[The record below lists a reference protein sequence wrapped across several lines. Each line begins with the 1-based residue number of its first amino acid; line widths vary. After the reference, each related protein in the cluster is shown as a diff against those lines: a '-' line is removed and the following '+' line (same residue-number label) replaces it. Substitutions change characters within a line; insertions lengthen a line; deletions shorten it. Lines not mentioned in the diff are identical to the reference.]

1 MKNIL
6 GISLVV
12 VGGGA
17 IAYILSL
24 KDKKVGLA
32 DNQSLE
38 CERLAYEKD
47 KASGDWLGFNRKNP
61 PPTIEQVTKIASGDK
76 KEISYW
82 QNIDKQ
88 RINLSDAYSIAES
101 NFAKAFCELKEKKQ
115 DLADCS
121 VLTENIFD
129 YKEKI
134 SNLKKDPESN
144 RENSSVSGDIR
155 YYKDL
160 LEKSEKSY
168 NKNNCILN
176 TSTQVSVSDGSF
188 QKCATVDASIKEIK
202 QTIIDL
208 RKKALTTSGLSKNE
222 EILLSRWQTELNE
235 KENSFTNLNCRDKI
249 ETKRLT
255 STAIVSTKL
264 AEIMEQQV
272 LGRNENEKKVYIGVG
287 AVVLLTGLYIILKK

>member
-38 CERLAYEKD
+38 CERLSYEKE
-47 KASGDWLGFNRKNP
+47 KAFGDWQEFNKKTP
-61 PPTIEQVTKIASGDK
+61 SPTIEQSTKIASGDK

-82 QNIDKQ
+82 QNINKQ
-88 RINLSDAYSIAES
+88 RTNLSDAYSKASS
-101 NFAKAFCELKEKKQ
+101 NFSRAFCDLKEKKQ
-115 DLADCS
+115 DVNDCS

-129 YKEKI
+129 YKEII
-134 SNLKKDPESN
+134 SNLEKNPEKN
-144 RENSSVSGDIR
+144 RENSAIAGDIR

-160 LEKSEKSY
+160 LETNQKAY
-168 NKNNCILN
+168 NKNNCSLN
-176 TSTQVSVSDGSF
+176 TNTQVSVSDASF
-188 QKCATVDASIKEIK
+188 QKCAGFDVAMKEYK
-202 QTIIDL
+202 QMILDL

-222 EILLSRWQTELNE
+222 ELLLNRHLASLNE
-235 KENSFTNLNCRDKI
+235 TENKFTNLNCRDKI
-249 ETKRLT
+249 ETRRLT
-255 STAIVSTKL
+255 ATAIVSTKL